1 MTKGRIVKALS
12 GFYYV
17 KTEDNQLYAC
27 KGRGLFRNKKISP
40 LVGDVV
46 TFDITNHEEGYIKEI
61 ATRTNE
67 LIRPPIV
74 NVKKALLVSSITEPT
89 FSAQLLDRFLVVVES
104 KGIKPMITL
113 TKKDLATEEE
123 MKRIAIYKEQ
133 YEKIGYPVVYF
144 SLEDEQVD
152 DSLLHFLQDDITVI
166 MGQTGVGKSTI
177 LNHIDP
183 SFQIKTGSISQSLGR
198 GKHTTRHVELHE
210 VNGGLVA
217 DTPGFSSIDFDHIE
231 ADELGDCFID
241 IKKHAVYCKFRSCQH
256 INEPKCAVKQAVQD
270 GNINKERYNHYEL
283 FLQEILSRKPRY

>member
-1 MTKGRIVKALS
+1 
-12 GFYYV
+12 
-17 KTEDNQLYAC
+17 
-27 KGRGLFRNKKISP
+27 RNKKISP

-133 YEKIGYPVVYF
+133 YEKIGYPIVYF

-152 DSLLHFLQDDITVI
+152 DSLL
-166 MGQTGVGKSTI
+166 
-177 LNHIDP
+177 
-183 SFQIKTGSISQSLGR
+183 
-198 GKHTTRHVELHE
+198 
-210 VNGGLVA
+210 
-217 DTPGFSSIDFDHIE
+217 
-231 ADELGDCFID
+231 
-241 IKKHAVYCKFRSCQH
+241 
-256 INEPKCAVKQAVQD
+256 
-270 GNINKERYNHYEL
+270 
-283 FLQEILSRKPRY
+283 